1 MFDIYAPMPSNKPQI
16 LFVVDEKLFNEIEDF
31 RFDNRPQS
39 RSEAV
44 RLLVKEGLKS
54 IKSTSPPPKKKS

>member
-1 MFDIYAPMPSNKPQI
+1 MPSEKPQI
-16 LFVVDEKLFNEIEDF
+16 LIVDDEVLFKEIEDF
-31 RFDNRPQS
+31 RFDNRIQS

-54 IKSTSPPPKKKS
+54 KQVVSSKDHKKKR